1 MEEAQSQI
9 VEAVLALVGV
19 FVSWAAMSAR
29 NWLKAKVQNEYVQQ
43 LLLRLADAVEI
54 GVRQVSQ
61 TLLPEIRKAAADG
74 KITAEEAL
82 QLRLMARSAAF
93 DQLTAVDRDKLKEL
107 FDTAQLERKLDQLVE
122 AAVQRMKE
130 SVHV

>member
-19 FVSWAAMSAR
+19 LVSWAAVSAR
-29 NWLKAKVQNEYVQQ
+29 NWLKAKVKNEYVQQ
-43 LLLRLADAVEI
+43 LLLRLSDAVEI

-74 KITAEEAL
+74 KITEEEAL

>member
-74 KITAEEAL
+74 KITEEEAL
-82 QLRLMARSAAF
+82 QLRLIARSAAF